1 MNRRKQRANGR
12 TGLWQDTPDTGFT
25 PAEQL
30 PAELDGPTPFT
41 RRCPHCH
48 AAPRQPC
55 TFPSRRRGGRRNLP
69 GYHPARIENP
79 QVNASQ
85 EVPKVADPQEN
96 P

>member
-1 MNRRKQRANGR
+1 MTRRKGRANLR
-12 TGLWQDTPDTGFT
+12 TGLWQDTVEAPYV
-25 PAEQL
+25 PADQL
-30 PAELDGPTPFT
+30 PDGDTPFT
-41 RRCPHCH
+41 RRCPACH

-55 TFPSRRRGGRRNLP
+55 TRPSRRRGGRAQLS